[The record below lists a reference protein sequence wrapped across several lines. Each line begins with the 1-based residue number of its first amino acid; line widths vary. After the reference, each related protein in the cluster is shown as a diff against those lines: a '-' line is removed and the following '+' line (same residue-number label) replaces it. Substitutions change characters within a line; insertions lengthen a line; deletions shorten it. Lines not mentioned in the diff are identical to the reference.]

1 MEIKFQ
7 IMNKFA
13 FYICVTILFTVKTV
27 NAQDKQKNNFEDWT
41 EKPVIVSPG
50 LKLKAPSDAIVLFSK
65 NNLDQWKSIK
75 GEDNPAPWELS
86 TGKFTVTPGAGD
98 IITRRTFGD
107 CQLHVEWKIPA
118 EEHQDNLNWGNS
130 GVYLMGFYEVQ
141 IYSSYND
148 EHPIYFNGQ
157 AGSIYKQYKPM
168 VNASKPAGKWQSF
181 DIIFIAPRFNS
192 NQTLNSPAT
201 LTVFHNG
208 ILIHNHVTLKGATSH
223 EDYTEYTAH
232 PEKLPLLL
240 QEHGSRVSY
249 RNIWIREL

>member
-1 MEIKFQ
+1 MKKYI
-7 IMNKFA
+7 
-13 FYICVTILFTVKTV
+13 FYTLISVLFIEGKLY
-27 NAQDKQKNNFEDWT
+27 AQQNQKNNFEDWSG
-41 EKPVIVSPG
+41 KPVVVTPG
-50 LKLKAPSDAIVLFSK
+50 MKQKAPSDAIVLFSK

-75 GEDNPAPWELS
+75 GEENPATWKV
-86 TGKFTVTPGAGD
+86 TAGKFTIVPGTGD

-118 EEHQDNLNWGNS
+118 KEHQENLNWGNS

-157 AGSIYKQYKPM
+157 AGSIYKQYKPL
-168 VNASKPAGKWQSF
+168 VNVSRPAGKWQSF
-181 DIIFIAPRFNS
+181 DILFTAPRFNS
-192 NQTLNSPAT
+192 DQTLKSPAE

-208 ILIHNHVTLKGATSH
+208 VLIHNHVTLKGATTH
-223 EDYTEYTAH
+223 GDYTEYTAH

-240 QEHGSRVSY
+240 QEHGSRVSF